1 MATET
6 ISQLVWTP
14 DYNPAEQNFV
24 LIFMSSERF
33 DYPCNPIKLDAI
45 LRDKGLGV
53 GDVPWNCGLHEDMA
67 AEVLY
72 RIEQRRTEVD
82 ISVKTKYPTAI
93 VSTCRPER
101 QWAMGP
107 YHDWSSLTWVVVGT
121 VRHNRTVGV
130 TGYINPRD

>member
-1 MATET
+1 MDMPPPPSPQLHHAVATTLAPPFET
-6 ISQLVWTP
+6 
-14 DYNPAEQNFV
+14 
-24 LIFMSSERF
+24 
-33 DYPCNPIKLDAI
+33 
-45 LRDKGLGV
+45 
-53 GDVPWNCGLHEDMA
+53 VPRNA
-67 AEVLY
+67 ARVLY

-101 QWAMGP
+101 QWTMGP